1 MKVKI
6 VNVADY
12 YPFNGSGLESL
23 SSVKNALA
31 AVMATTFPNK
41 TSCFYNPKGINVESR
56 FNRFLLN
63 YDREELYAAYV
74 GLAVAGSICL
84 LIAVGSCIADIVLCC
99 RRRAV
104 NKTKITGTTFTPDNA
119 VALSTSDTNFAPE

>member
-1 MKVKI
+1 MTMVL
-6 VNVADY
+6 
-12 YPFNGSGLESL
+12 NGRGLESL
-23 SSVKNALA
+23 SSVKSALA
-31 AVMATTFPNK
+31 AVNATTFPSQ
-41 TSCFYNPKGINVESR
+41 TTCFYNPKEINVESR

-63 YDREELYAAYV
+63 YDREGLYAAYV

-104 NKTKITGTTFTPDNA
+104 NKTKVTGTTFTPDNA
-119 VALSTSDTNFAPE
+119 VALSTSDTNFASE